1 MSPIQISISPARV
14 HYTPL
19 RRALPA
25 SPPSPRTDRLRTVL
39 LVGTGLVAFVVVEL
53 GLAYVLHLLARLF
66 G

>member
-1 MSPIQISISPARV
+1 MQISISPARV

-25 SPPSPRTDRLRTVL
+25 SAPSPCTDRLHTVL
-39 LVGTGLVAFVVVEL
+39 LVGAGLVVFMDVEL
-53 GLAYVLHLLARLF
+53 GLAYVMHLVARLF